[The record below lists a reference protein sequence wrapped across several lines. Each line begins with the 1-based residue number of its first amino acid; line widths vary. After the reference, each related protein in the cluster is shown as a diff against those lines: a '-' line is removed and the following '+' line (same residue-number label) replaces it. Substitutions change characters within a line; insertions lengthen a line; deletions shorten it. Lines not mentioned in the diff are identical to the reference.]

1 MIINS
6 FDPSSPEIVN
16 AKDTIPQKDKELART
31 FSIDTFILTFSG
43 KLIDALLKESLIE
56 PLDKDLTIGSAAYKS
71 PVFHIP
77 NASVGVV
84 LSGIGAPII
93 AAILEELATLF
104 HARNYIV
111 FGSCGALTALP
122 EGHIIVPTHA
132 YRDEGTSYHYAAA
145 GDYIEV
151 RNAARLSRIMDKLG
165 VDYVEGRTWTTDA
178 FYRETERNREKRVAE
193 GCLCVEMECSAAQAV
208 CDYRGLELH
217 QFVYAAD
224 SLNGE
229 WARRILGDLEMD
241 ARMRYFFLALEIAK
255 HILEEKTNS

>member
-84 LSGIGAPII
+84 LSGIGAPMI

-122 EGHIIVPTHA
+122 ATLTGMKEPAIII
-132 YRDEGTSYHYAAA
+132 R
-145 GDYIEV
+145 
-151 RNAARLSRIMDKLG
+151 R
-165 VDYVEGRTWTTDA
+165 
-178 FYRETERNREKRVAE
+178 RETISRSEMRRGFHVLWISSALTMWRAGPGQRTPFIGKRSVT
-193 GCLCVEMECSAAQAV
+193 GKSVSRKDVSVWKWSAV
-208 CDYRGLELH
+208 RRRPYVITGGLNCINS
-217 QFVYAAD
+217 FM
-224 SLNGE
+224 
-229 WARRILGDLEMD
+229 RRI
-241 ARMRYFFLALEIAK
+241 R
-255 HILEEKTNS
+255 